1 MTQTTQPGQ
10 AAGDARSAGPTVQSL
25 LDADTREVPDVLR
38 AESYEFLGD
47 TDIDRTRYFSP
58 EFHDREVEHV
68 WAKVWQV
75 ACREED
81 IPDVG
86 DHVVYDIADSSLIV
100 MRTAPGT
107 IRAYHNSCLHRG
119 TQLRAAGGN
128 VQHIRCPFHG
138 FTWNLDGSLK
148 EIPCQWDF
156 RHVRPENFSLPEAK
170 ADTWG
175 GFVFVNLDPGAGSL
189 ASFLG
194 EVPKHFDAFKLEHRF
209 KGVHVAKI
217 MPCNWKVCL
226 EAFLESFHVITTHPQ
241 MLLYFGDANTEYDV
255 YRGAPGSPPFNRMI
269 TPQAVSSPHLGSG
282 IAQQDILDA
291 LFNDLRG
298 GRPDGLIVPEGKTA
312 REVTAQEMRARWGER
327 TGLDLSAAS
336 DSEMIDA
343 IQYFVFPNLVPW
355 GGIGSPITY
364 RFRPNG
370 SDPDTSI
377 FDVMMLIPCDP
388 QKPKPRGVPVHWLS
402 LEADWSEAPEL
413 GALAR
418 IFNQDSQNLPR
429 IQKGLKAARKPGIT
443 LANYQE
449 VRIRQF
455 HQALDSYLG

>member
-1 MTQTTQPGQ
+1 MTTDTTDQVPGS
-10 AAGDARSAGPTVQSL
+10 ARSAGPNVQSL
-25 LDADTREVPDVLR
+25 LDRDTRAVPAVLR
-38 AESYEFLGD
+38 EEAYEYLGCD
-47 TDIDRTRYFSP
+47 DISRDRYLSK
-58 EFHDREVEHV
+58 EFHDREVSRV
-68 WAKVWQV
+68 WSKVWQV

-100 MRTAPGT
+100 MRTAPGR

-119 TQLRAAGGN
+119 TQLRETGGN
-128 VQHIRCPFHG
+128 VKHLRCAFHG

-156 RHVRPENFSLPEAK
+156 PHVRAESFSLPQAK
-170 ADTWG
+170 VDTWG

-189 ASFLG
+189 ASYLG
-194 EVPKHFDAFKLEHRF
+194 EAAKHLDSFGLENRF
-209 KGVHVAKI
+209 KAVHVAKI

-226 EAFLESFHVITTHPQ
+226 EAFIESFHVITTHPQ
-241 MLLYFGDANTEYDV
+241 MLLYFGDSNTEYDV
-255 YRGAPGSPPFNRMI
+255 YGGSPPFNRMI
-269 TPQAVSSPHLGSG
+269 TPQAVSSPHLGDG

-298 GRPDGLIVPEGKTA
+298 GRPDGLLVPEGKTA

-327 TGLDLSAAS
+327 TGLDLSEVS
-336 DSEMIDA
+336 DSEMVDA

-370 SDPDTSI
+370 NDPDTCV
-377 FDVMMLIPCDP
+377 FDIMMLIPCPPDQP
-388 QKPKPRGVPVHWLS
+388 RPRGVPVHQLS
-402 LEADWSEAPEL
+402 LEDDWSEAPEL
-413 GALAR
+413 GALIH
-418 IFNQDSQNLPR
+418 IFQQDSANLVK
-429 IQKGLKAARKPGIT
+429 IQKGLKASRKPGIT

-455 HQALDSYLG
+455 HQTLDGYLA

>member
-1 MTQTTQPGQ
+1 MTQTEQAPGY
-10 AAGDARSAGPTVQSL
+10 ARSAGPTMQSL
-25 LDADTREVPDVLR
+25 LDADTREVPAVLR
-38 AESYEFLGD
+38 ADSYDFLGD
-47 TDIDRTRYFSP
+47 ADIDRTRYFSKD
-58 EFHDREVEHV
+58 FHDREVERI
-68 WAKVWQV
+68 WTKVWQV

-86 DHVVYDIADSSLIV
+86 DHVVYGIADSSLIV
-100 MRTAPGT
+100 MRTAPGV

-119 TQLRAAGGN
+119 TQLRDTAGN

-156 RHVRPENFSLPEAK
+156 PHVRPENFHLPQAK
-170 ADTWG
+170 VDTWG

-194 EVPKHFDAFKLEHRF
+194 EVPKHFDPFRLEDRF

-255 YRGAPGSPPFNRMI
+255 YAGDPPFNRMI
-269 TPQAVSSPHLGSG
+269 TPQAVSSPHLGAG

-298 GRPDGLIVPEGKTA
+298 GRPEGLIVPEGKTA
-312 REVTAQEMRARWGER
+312 REITAQEMRARWGER
-327 TGLDLSAAS
+327 TGVDLSDKS

-370 SDPDTSI
+370 NDPDTCI
-377 FDVMMLIPCDP
+377 FDIMMLIPCDP
-388 QKPKPRGVPVHWLS
+388 AKPKPRGVPVHNLS
-402 LEADWSEAPEL
+402 IDDPWTDAPEL
-413 GALAR
+413 GALTH
-418 IFNQDSQNLPR
+418 IFTQDSQNLPR
-429 IQKGLKAARKPGIT
+429 IQKGLRASRKPGIT

-455 HQALDSYLG
+455 HQALDACLG

>member
-1 MTQTTQPGQ
+1 MAEPIIDQAGPGY
-10 AAGDARSAGPTVQSL
+10 ARSSGPTVQSL
-25 LDADTREVPDVLR
+25 LDTDTREVPAVLR
-38 AESYEFLGD
+38 EESYEYLSSD
-47 TDIDRTRYFSP
+47 DIDRTQYFSP
-58 EFHDREVEHV
+58 EFHDLEVERM
-68 WAKVWQV
+68 WTKVWQV

-100 MRTAPGT
+100 IRSAPGE

-119 TQLRAAGGN
+119 TQLRNTGGN
-128 VQHIRCPFHG
+128 VRQLRCPFHG

-148 EIPCQWDF
+148 QIPCARDF
-156 RHVRPENFSLPEAK
+156 PHVDPAKFGLPTARVG
-170 ADTWG
+170 TWG

-189 ASFLG
+189 EGYLG
-194 EVPKHFDAFKLEHRF
+194 DVPKHLDAFGLENRF
-209 KGVHVAKI
+209 KAVHVAKV

-226 EAFLESFHVITTHPQ
+226 EAFLESFHVVATHPQ

-255 YRGAPGSPPFNRMI
+255 YAGDPPFNRMI
-269 TPQAVSSPHLGSG
+269 TPQAVSSPHLGDG

-298 GRPDGLIVPEGKTA
+298 GRPEGLTVPEGTTA
-312 REVTAQEMRARWGER
+312 REVTAAEMRSRWSER
-327 TGLDLSAAS
+327 TGLDLSGVS

-355 GGIGSPITY
+355 GGVGSPINY
-364 RFRPNG
+364 RFQPYGN
-370 SDPDTSI
+370 DPDGCV
-377 FDVMMLIPCDP
+377 FDVMMLIPCPPD
-388 QKPKPRGVPVHWLS
+388 QPKPRGAATHWLT
-402 LEADWSEAPEL
+402 LEDDWTQAPEL
-413 GALAR
+413 GALAH

-429 IQKGLKAARKPGIT
+429 IQRGLKASRKPGVT

-449 VRIRQF
+449 IRIRQF
-455 HQALDSYLG
+455 HRTLDRYLAG

>member
-1 MTQTTQPGQ
+1 MTQTQQAPGY
-10 AAGDARSAGPTVQSL
+10 ARSAGPTVQSM
-25 LDADTREVPDVLR
+25 LDADTGEVPAVLR
-38 AESYEFLGD
+38 EEAYEFLGD
-47 TDIDRTRYFSP
+47 ADIDRTRYFSK
-58 EFHDREVEHV
+58 EFHDLEVERV
-68 WAKVWQV
+68 WTKVWQV

-100 MRTAPGT
+100 MRTAPGMV
-107 IRAYHNSCLHRG
+107 RAYHNSCLHRG
-119 TQLRAAGGN
+119 TQLRDAGGN

-148 EIPCQWDF
+148 EIPCRWDF
-156 RHVRPENFSLPEAK
+156 PHVQPENFSLPQAK
-170 ADTWG
+170 VDTWG
-175 GFVFVNLDPGAGSL
+175 GFVFVNLDPRAASL
-189 ASFLG
+189 ASYLG
-194 EVPKHFDAFKLEHRF
+194 EVPKHFDAFGLEHRF
-209 KGVHVAKI
+209 KGVHVAKV

-255 YRGAPGSPPFNRMI
+255 YPGNPPFNRMI
-269 TPQAVSSPHLGSG
+269 TPQAVSSPHLGTG

-298 GRPDGLIVPEGKTA
+298 GRPEGLIVPEGKTA
-312 REVTAQEMRARWGER
+312 REVTAQEMRSRWGER
-327 TGLDLSAAS
+327 TGLDLSGAS

-370 SDPDTSI
+370 SDPDTCI
-377 FDVMMLIPCDP
+377 FDIMMLIPCDP
-388 QKPKPRGVPVHWLS
+388 AKPKPRGVPVHSLS
-402 LEADWSEAPEL
+402 IDDPWTDAPEL
-413 GALAR
+413 GALTH
-418 IFNQDSQNLPR
+418 IFTQDSQNLPR
-429 IQKGLKAARKPGIT
+429 IQKGLKASRKPGIT

-455 HQALDSYLG
+455 HQALDDYVASRP